1 VNHAVGATRLRD
13 ADVGETYEEPRV
25 HADARP
31 RERRDMAAL
40 LAALVA
46 LLAAPL
52 VIALI
57 ALRNPTWHPIWDLA
71 LTEMGLRDVGTIH
84 TRLTGMAASRV
95 GTISDPGSHPGPLG
109 FYMMFPA
116 YRAFGSTPW
125 AMQVA
130 AVSVHVAAIAT
141 ILCLLWRRRRL
152 ELLLVTVAIL
162 AVLLRASGP
171 DALTQAWNA
180 YLPML
185 WWVVFLVAV
194 WRVVCGD
201 VQVLPVA
208 VFAGSFCV
216 QNNASYVVIVTGLTA
231 VAITSMSVAVYRQ
244 RRDRRYV
251 VRATKWT
258 LVALGV
264 GAAVWI
270 PPMID
275 QFIGDGNLGLLWNH
289 LGDWGGEPIGVRDA
303 LDVVLLH
310 LNPWRLLSEGI
321 FSGHFLF
328 AIGGPKLPG
337 VLLLAA
343 WGITALIAIR
353 LRHVELIRLHAVLAV
368 ALVLAVVTIS
378 RLDVIYWY
386 RLLWLWGIHAL
397 LLLAMAWTFAVLVQR
412 RLADATSRT
421 MTKWARVAVTGA
433 AIAFTI
439 VLAVDAIDVEFDRR
453 DSRVLEALVPQTVSA
468 LGNKQESTYF
478 VHFEY
483 ATTSALSRG
492 LMNELDRRGFDVRAG
507 RKYRA
512 EVRPHRVIK
521 PQDADRVLVMIG
533 GPDVEAWRAQPGV
546 QEIAFVGLTGK
557 DQAQLP
563 AGSGTAVFLAPPD
576 VYREM
581 PPNLTR
587 PLA

>member
-1 VNHAVGATRLRD
+1 MSHTVGATRLRD
-13 ADVGETYEEPRV
+13 AGVGETDDRARV

-31 RERRDMAAL
+31 REKQTSAAV

-57 ALRNPTWHPIWDLA
+57 ALRHPTWRPIWDLA
-71 LTEMGLRDVGTIH
+71 LTEMGIRDVGTIH

-95 GTISDPGSHPGPLG
+95 GTLSEPGSHPGPLG

-116 YRAFGSTPW
+116 YRVFGSTAW

-130 AVSVHVAAIAT
+130 AVSVHIAAIAT

-152 ELLLVTVAIL
+152 ELLLVTVAVL
-162 AVLLRASGP
+162 AVLLRAIGP
-171 DALTQAWNA
+171 EALTQAWNA

-185 WWVVFLVAV
+185 WWVVFVVAV

-201 VQVLPVA
+201 VELLAVA
-208 VFAGSFCV
+208 AFAGSFCV

-231 VAITSMSVAVYRQ
+231 LAITSVLVAVYRQ
-244 RRDRRYV
+244 RRDRPYV
-251 VRATKWT
+251 VRVTKWT

-264 GAAVWI
+264 GVAVWV
-270 PPMID
+270 PPMVD
-275 QFIGDGNLGLLWNH
+275 QLIGERNLGLLWREF
-289 LGDWGGEPIGVRDA
+289 GEWGGEPIGLRDA
-303 LDVVLLH
+303 FDVVLLH
-310 LNPWRLLSEGI
+310 LNPWRLVSEGI

-328 AIGGPKLPG
+328 GIGGPKLPG
-337 VLLLAA
+337 VLLLTA
-343 WGITALIAIR
+343 WGTTTLIAIR
-353 LRHVELIRLHAVLAV
+353 LRHADLIRLHAVLAV
-368 ALVLAVVTIS
+368 ALVLAVVSIS
-378 RLDVIYWY
+378 RLDAIYWY

-397 LLLAMAWTFAVLVQR
+397 LLLVMACTVAVLVQR
-412 RLADATSRT
+412 RLEGATLQT
-421 MTKWARVAVTGA
+421 MTKWARAAAAGV

-439 VLAVDAIDVEFDRR
+439 VLAMDAADVEYDRR
-453 DSRVLEALVPQTVSA
+453 DSKVLDVLVPQTASA
-468 LGNKQESTYF
+468 LGSKQDNTYF

-492 LMNELDRRGFDVRAG
+492 LMNELDRRGFDVRAA
-507 RKYRA
+507 RVYRA
-512 EVRPHRVIK
+512 EVRSHRVIK
-521 PQDADRVLVMIG
+521 PQDADGVIVMVG
-533 GPDVEAWRAQPGV
+533 GLDVEAWRAQPGV
-546 QEIAFVGLTGK
+546 REIAFVELTGK

-563 AGSGTAVFLAPPD
+563 AGSGTAVFLAPPH

-587 PLA
+587 P